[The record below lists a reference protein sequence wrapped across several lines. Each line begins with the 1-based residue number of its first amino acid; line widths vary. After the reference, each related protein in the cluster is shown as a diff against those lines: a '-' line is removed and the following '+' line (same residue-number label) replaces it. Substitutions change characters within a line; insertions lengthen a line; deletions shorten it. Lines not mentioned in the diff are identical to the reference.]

1 MPETNDV
8 NLSQMIDQAVATTEV
23 GAINANVLNSLLHAM
38 LKRLNI
44 LDGQADLNDL
54 DRALLSASK
63 ARKLSVLSDVDSG
76 RDDDA
81 EDALDEMSSS
91 MPTSSA
97 GVPMASGSGSEGT
110 TPYQLLKV
118 KVAKMQEQL
127 ENMVSVPSNKHLF
140 EKAKNQHEEK
150 PIGEMWLNMQL
161 FGRVEINE
169 KGIAKVW
176 LIFDSFPHI
185 YRLIG
190 LSLICFVMGTLFY
203 LRL

>member
-1 MPETNDV
+1 MPETNV
-8 NLSQMIDQAVATTEV
+8 NLSQLIDQAVATTEV

-54 DRALLSASK
+54 DRDLLSASK

-81 EDALDEMSSS
+81 EDALDEMSPS
-91 MPTSSA
+91 MPTSSTGA
-97 GVPMASGSGSEGT
+97 PMASGSGSEGT